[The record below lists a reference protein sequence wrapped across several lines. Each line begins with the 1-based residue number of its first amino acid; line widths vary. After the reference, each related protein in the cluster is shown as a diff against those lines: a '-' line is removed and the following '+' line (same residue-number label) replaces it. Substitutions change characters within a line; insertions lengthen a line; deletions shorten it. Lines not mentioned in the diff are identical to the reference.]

1 MRELRGAR
9 GMTQQ
14 VLAERAG
21 VSVEYVSRL
30 ERERLSPTLDGL
42 ERIARGLAIE
52 PSALLWPSR
61 DAPKPRTADEV
72 LGQVAEVIS
81 AFRRRDR
88 RGR

>member
-9 GMTQQ
+9 GITQQ

-42 ERIARGLAIE
+42 ERIARGLGIE
-52 PSALLWPSR
+52 PSALIWPAR
-61 DAPKPRTADEV
+61 EAPKPRNADEV
-72 LGQVAEVIS
+72 LGAIVETIS
-81 AFRRRDR
+81 AYRRRER
-88 RGR
+88 RAR